1 MATSVSWAQE
11 SFFVLSSPH
20 VEPSP
25 VLQAF
30 GEKKEKVG
38 GGECFR
44 RPTCAISASEPIQTD
59 SCW

>member
-11 SFFVLSSPH
+11 SFLVLSSPR

-30 GEKKEKVG
+30 GEKKE
-38 GGECFR
+38 
-44 RPTCAISASEPIQTD
+44 
-59 SCW
+59 